1 MTDPIREAYDEPRR
15 LQPSKQSAPEWEAP
29 GTALR
34 EVIIRVYYAGLHE
47 GARDEREL
55 QERLKRS

>member
-1 MTDPIREAYDEPRR
+1 LSTE
-15 LQPSKQSAPEWEAP
+15 
-29 GTALR
+29 LR

-55 QERLKRS
+55 QERLKC